1 MKNLYQRIAA
11 VMARVEYIKKDSK
24 VTAGRESYT
33 AVSHDAV
40 IAKLRGP
47 MLDAGIVSTVTQKG
61 DSVIFEGQTR
71 AGTAKIRF
79 QALFTV
85 SYVNIDDP
93 SDRLDINIEAHA
105 EDMGDKA
112 PGKAASYAV
121 KTAHLKTF
129 SLATG
134 DDDEQRQDAGPAMHT
149 AAPIKKIDMEET
161 YTKAAAALD
170 WKDSEIKDE
179 VRNAIAAK
187 YDGEIPATVAVL
199 SEPLALIAR
208 AHLRDLFK
216 AKKEQES
223 ANYAED
229 AAEEKPK
236 TPEQESEAS
245 ARRRKQINAEITKQ
259 KVDREEVK
267 AGLGK
272 LFGIPSTSG
281 LGALTDGE
289 WSSVIAD
296 LQTVIDAGKE
306 DAADGE

>member
-11 VMARVEYIKKDSK
+11 VMAKVQYIKKDSK

-40 IAKLRGP
+40 IKKLRGP

-61 DSVIFEGQTR
+61 NSAIFEGQTR
-71 AGTAKIRF
+71 SGTAKIRF

-93 SDRLDINIEAHA
+93 SDRLEIDMEAHA

-129 SLATG
+129 SLETG
-134 DDDEQRQDAGPAMHT
+134 DDDEQRQEAGFSMPES
-149 AAPIKKIDMEET
+149 APVKLIEMSDT
-161 YTKAAAALD
+161 YNKAATALGID
-170 WKDSEIKDE
+170 VDDVMNE
-179 VRNAIAAK
+179 VRATIAAQ
-187 YDGEIPATVAVL
+187 YGGEIPATIGVL
-199 SEPLALIAR
+199 AEPLAILAR
-208 AHLRDLFK
+208 AHLREMYK
-216 AKKEQES
+216 AHHAKQEAPGPVAPQPEVNTLEES
-223 ANYAED
+223 AAS
-229 AAEEKPK
+229 EK
-236 TPEQESEAS
+236 
-245 ARRRKQINAEITKQ
+245 RRKQINAEITKQ
-259 KVDREEVK
+259 GLDREEIK

-281 LGALTDGE
+281 LGALTDQE
-289 WSSVIAD
+289 WSSVIGD
-296 LQTVIDAGKE
+296 LQLVIEAGKE
-306 DAADGE
+306 DAQDEK